1 MAISADSQI
10 FKQCLQQACLLSHA
24 LMVQLVQQ
32 VVALMQAKQDKLTDM
47 RERIQWDDDAR
58 ALLQQ
63 REALADVFATTF
75 QRVLDVATQSA
86 PGSSFASLGAST
98 TQSANLGTV
107 PTKALRFDQL
117 ELVDDAQVQGQI
129 ETGRLQQS
137 AEAACE
143 RELADLD
150 ALVCAARGLKT
161 VQPERNPL
169 RPRTF
174 GAAITQALA
183 QMNAT
188 PAQRVLWTQLIGT
201 VLGPELRKLYPKLA
215 IFLQNQQVQAV
226 SYGGSFAMQGAGN
239 GGSGGNGGDAGGSQ
253 GNARGAGGNG
263 QNASGGS
270 AAPGAKNARPATLP
284 KRERSAQAPQLS
296 VDQLRQVL
304 GGEHF
309 RQPRQQSRGAQQHY
323 RPGTSSQ
330 SEFSQDGAGYDD
342 AAQDDADQDESM
354 YDRSSSPDGLDNSA
368 QPSTPEQ
375 QQALAQDVVRL
386 LVNALCDNQSL
397 LECVRDWVGSLE
409 PALLALAKVDSSFLT
424 NTAHSA
430 RRMLDEV
437 ASRSLGFG
445 ADTADGF
452 AAFFNPVLA
461 ASAPLLPHAVHSAQ
475 PFDQAW
481 QAIQEA
487 WSHIK
492 TAGQLQREQAQQALA
507 EAEQRSVLAER
518 IALELTRR
526 DDARLAPIFVKQ
538 FLASVWSHVLAK
550 ARLDTA
556 APEKTQLFEDTVAQ
570 LLWSVVLDYIAQD
583 RQRLVR
589 MIPGMLANL
598 REGLHSIGAVP
609 YQTEV
614 FFGQLMDIHQVVLSG
629 GKARARLPDSAS
641 AQANPALAAGAA
653 APTATTGKAAPAEPQ
668 ADPTKPGNGE
678 EVFES
683 AVWLAPQEMLD
694 AGFVEADEPAGLDGS
709 DEADALEEDEGGE
722 RAEDHNPAQ
731 EGAAFAQTQPTQKDS
746 YETPASTLLTQPP
759 SLGSWI
765 EFLSQDQWVRA
776 QLTWASPQGT
786 LFMFTGAAGNPHTM
800 TRRALDKMLARQ
812 AMRSAQ
818 QGSIVSGALQAVAQA
833 ALRSSQ
839 AISA

>member
-1 MAISADSQI
+1 MAISADAQI
-10 FKQCLQQACLLSHA
+10 FKQCLQQACLQSHA

-58 ALLQQ
+58 ALLVQ
-63 REALADVFATTF
+63 REALAAVFATTF
-75 QRVLDVATQSA
+75 QRLLDVATLST
-86 PGSSFASLGAST
+86 PGSSFASLGTAT
-98 TQSANLGTV
+98 TQSANLGAV
-107 PTKALRFDQL
+107 STKALRFDQL

-183 QMNAT
+183 QINAT

-215 IFLQNQQVQAV
+215 IFLQNQQVEAV
-226 SYGGSFAMQGAGN
+226 SYGGSFSMQGTGGDGGN
-239 GGSGGNGGDAGGSQ
+239 NAASGAAGSG
-253 GNARGAGGNG
+253 ARNV
-263 QNASGGS
+263 
-270 AAPGAKNARPATLP
+270 RPATLP

-309 RQPRQQSRGAQQHY
+309 RQPRQPARGAPQHY
-323 RPGTSSQ
+323 GSGNSSY
-330 SEFSQDGAGYDD
+330 SEFS
-342 AAQDDADQDESM
+342 QDDADQDASM
-354 YDRSSSPDGLDNSA
+354 YDPSSSPDGLDNSA

-461 ASAPLLPHAVHSAQ
+461 ASAPLLPQAVHSAQ

-550 ARLDTA
+550 ARQGT
-556 APEKTQLFEDTVAQ
+556 APEKIQLFEDTVAQ
-570 LLWSVVLDYIAQD
+570 LLWSVVLDNIAQD

-629 GKARARLPDSAS
+629 GRVRTRLPDSAS
-641 AQANPALAAGAA
+641 AQTNPVSAGAA
-653 APTATTGKAAPAEPQ
+653 AKPAVTAAAAAPAELQ
-668 ADPTKPGNGE
+668 ADPTTPGNGE

-709 DEADALEEDEGGE
+709 YEAIALNENEDEEGGE
-722 RAEDHNPAQ
+722 DYNPAQ
-731 EGAAFAQTQPTQKDS
+731 DGAEFAPTQPTQKDRYDS
-746 YETPASTLLTQPP
+746 APSALLTQPP
-759 SLGSWI
+759 GLGSWI

-800 TRRALDKMLARQ
+800 TRRALDKMLSRQ

-839 AISA
+839 AL